1 MAIKNTTVNRGNPYL
16 STLLYPGVTVATATV
31 TTGTTPVT
39 GTAAAIL
46 SGLLIIDCQDA
57 GTYTLPTAA
66 LVQAQ
71 LAGAQVGT
79 AFEFTIRNSGDS
91 TLTIGAGTGNTISGT
106 ATIATLNS
114 KRFLARVTAIGD
126 TPTITYYSLGTSVF

>member
-1 MAIKNTTVNRGNPYL
+1 MALPTPVINRGNPYL
-16 STLLYPGVTVATATV
+16 STLSYPGVTAATATV
-31 TTGTTPVT
+31 TTATTPVT

-57 GTYTLPTAA
+57 GTYTLPTATLLQAA
-66 LVQAQ
+66 LP
-71 LAGAQVGT
+71 GAQVGT

-114 KRFLARVTAIGD
+114 KRFLALVTAIGT
-126 TPTITYYSLGTSVF
+126 TPTMTYYSLGTSVF